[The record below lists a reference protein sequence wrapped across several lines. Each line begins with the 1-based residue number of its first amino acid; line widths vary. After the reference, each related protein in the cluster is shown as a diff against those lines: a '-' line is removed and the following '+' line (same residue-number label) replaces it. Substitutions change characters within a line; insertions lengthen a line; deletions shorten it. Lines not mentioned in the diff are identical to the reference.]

1 MSKNTHDLEE
11 FDFDDF
17 GFDDNSDFGVPEPK
31 VDRKPVVRGAGIA
44 KEAAKQ
50 IVGEKQNIR
59 DAMRAALPKGYL
71 EAFDVTD
78 KASRNAR
85 SLYNEVL
92 TEIAPGVRDFKKA
105 TKALLPKVE
114 GIIPKKFAEKLRG
127 WSSTD
132 DEYQSYSKAQ
142 ADGEELNST
151 LSDIFEQKAS
161 ADEALLEQQ
170 TAQNI
175 LLDRKEERRT
185 NKQLQILTGIQEL
198 QARVVGYQ
206 DSVLAKYQRKSL
218 ELQYRHYFAARD
230 LLEVQRASNETIVR
244 NLNDVVKNTA
254 LPDYLKINLTEDAR
268 RFMRDRMFGKVAENY
283 GTWAQ
288 QFGTGMMEKLRAKG
302 KEHSQNFN
310 SAASSLRDLGDA
322 AGMVDGLGKNERD
335 QLKDQG
341 IASGLSFLFSATGMG
356 EALGKRIEAKIPE
369 KHKSAIE
376 RLGAKLGYAANN
388 WQGML
393 QNWAGTGTDWNNPFA
408 FAIDSAKDSINKFG
422 GLDARVDQISALN
435 DHKPTPF
442 DGRAHRSLTEII
454 PGFLSRILQSTEGL
468 RTGKET
474 PRLVYNYDRGEFTTE
489 HKAAKDA
496 FEKIVGNKRALFNQG
511 VDEVVNNIDE
521 EQKLSPKARQLL
533 RDNVVNDTRKGGVGF
548 TPEAYAKLDK
558 YKGVDPEVAK
568 ELVQHIIQTYGV
580 REPTP
585 VAGGVFDDLDEGV
598 VGGTLRRL
606 KEVANETTAQLAGTK
621 EQLDRK
627 NRDVRSFQEMRA
639 FAPEV
644 GKSFGGYANSGN
656 RDLLRLLGL
665 LKKEGTTDVVDNELL
680 WRYLG
685 EAGSEPLAD
694 LEEDENGKGNKGNRK
709 RRPPRRTPPRGS
721 NRSDRGSDLRDPRPV
736 PQSGP
741 SPLEWGTEL
750 EKRLRVV
757 VQEQTDSLIKAI
769 KDEPKVDEFENTNK
783 LLAQLV
789 EYAESIDKKINAPT
803 QEVPPTSDGSQGE
816 PVPPEEGKR
825 SWWDVRKWG
834 KMGWNAS
841 KWAGK
846 KAWKLYTAPL
856 RATATATR
864 FGWKQLKALGGF
876 GKEKIDAAAF
886 DVYVKG
892 GHVPLI
898 TRKGIIA
905 GDYTDVNT
913 GKVITAFADITGPV
927 VDREGNQVI
936 TQADIDAGLVNA
948 KGKTIWVKLKKAG
961 GMLGRG
967 LGSLAKG
974 YLNLYLL
981 PAKLAFKAAKKVHD
995 ISKNWYDIYVEG
1007 EAVPRI
1013 TAAKLRAGE
1022 YVSSKTGKVIKS
1034 WKDIDGDIHDKF
1046 GNVVLSKEDAKKV
1059 CDRYGRPIKSLI
1071 TRALTWG
1078 VAKAWGAAKL
1088 AARGAMWAG
1097 KKAVKL
1103 ATAPLRLGGKMLK
1116 GMYNYGFGVHF
1127 NGQTKT
1133 QTELLGMIYEL
1144 LDKRLTKRKG
1154 KVSGDSD
1161 GDGNRDNDWRDIVK
1175 TRREKANK
1183 KPPKLDANG
1192 KPVPEKSTGLFG
1204 KLLLLV
1210 GAIGTGIHKVIDKV
1224 TDVGTWLKKGFTL
1237 VGEYFAKKKAIDAA
1251 GDLLG
1256 GADDLPGG
1264 RRGKK
1269 GLIKRAGKWVARN
1282 ATKVWTGVRTAGT
1295 IAATAAPV
1303 ALGGLAAA
1311 GGALASGAATVGGWA
1326 LGAASTIGSVLLSP
1340 WVLAGAAVAGVGY
1353 GAYKFYRRLGDLG
1366 YLRMAQYGF
1375 IEDTDDDSISKI
1387 RWLEDKLED
1396 HVLFGQ
1402 DGRPKLGDK
1411 VPWDEILTE
1420 FGYTQDNHEG
1430 IEALQTWM
1438 QSRFAPV
1445 YLAHRQYQS
1454 VYDKSKSLATIDRM
1468 DDDVRAKIAK
1478 AVVAAIGKRV
1488 LSISAN
1494 PFRGDPLETNE
1505 AEIEKRLTA
1514 ITGKVK
1520 ESGTTTTTTATI
1532 AGGVLTGTQTP
1543 YTPTNISG
1551 GIHANLAAGRKPSIV
1566 TTAATAGVTAASKA
1580 NAGPTE
1586 QANKQSKPVTAS
1598 AVNSSDVYYLDA
1610 AQVDRSKVEAIKA
1623 GKFIWTEASAKSLDA
1638 LASVRFRAYGLDRLD
1653 VNDIAVLAGLEQDVA
1668 QHIATGFF
1676 GGASVNV
1683 DPVEYYSKYAASF
1696 GCTVDNAEQRD
1707 RWVFWFKNRFSP
1719 VLLTLTE
1726 ALKRTGR
1733 QVDIQTAWRRLSAA
1747 DLLKVCQAVISANS
1761 EVNGRSAS
1769 VWSLNVSPFPNREVN
1784 TDAGSCDVTV
1794 EWLKSKVK
1802 DAEVVEQA
1810 EKAKRKAAGFT
1821 DRAMQ
1826 DKGSVYPG
1834 APAYSAVG
1842 YGPQAGGATRYD
1854 YATGRWVPLG
1864 NTPTTAAADAA
1875 YTPMEGY
1882 EHPGNGTGGDI
1893 NSLPTPKGDGAPN
1906 VLPLLLAVAKMVGVD
1921 PHLLATMCA
1930 VESDFVVSAKAGT
1943 SSAGGLFQFINSTWK
1958 GMVEKYGSKYGIA
1971 PNTPKEDPRANAL
1984 LGAEYIRENY
1994 EYLSKAIGRKP
2005 NANDLYMAHF
2015 LGPAGAKQ
2023 ILTGNPNDIAA
2034 RLNPK
2039 AAAANASV
2047 FYENNGKGAPRTVRA
2062 LQAEI
2067 ARRMSSRVKRY
2078 GLDKVDGS
2086 DLKTT
2091 DFKITATDT
2100 TTQTEKTTL
2109 AAGAGTTSS
2118 KGGLNDLKAK
2128 EASLSKTKPT
2138 AKAPLSNPGLNGSG
2152 GANANTT
2159 KPVAAAPAAM
2169 AVAANNKT
2177 QTAQVN
2183 NAEQEAAARRAQLRA
2198 QQEQVS
2204 KQQSQADAVSSELS
2218 NKQLERLTSIDNTLK
2233 RILELT
2239 ATQKPV
2245 IVEGGAESS
2254 SNVNAPVNSRKL
2266 NPDLRKSPVAM
2277 GGY

>member
-71 EAFDVTD
+71 EAFDATD

-132 DEYQSYSKAQ
+132 DGYQSYSKAQ
-142 ADGEELNST
+142 ADGEELSST

-230 LLEVQRASNETIVR
+230 LLEVQRASNEAIVR
-244 NLNDVVKNTA
+244 NLADVVKNTA

-283 GTWAQ
+283 GTWAH
-288 QFGTGMMEKLRAKG
+288 QFGTGMVEKLRAKG

-322 AGMVDGLGKNERD
+322 AGMLDGLGKNERD

-356 EALGKRIEAKIPE
+356 EALGKRIKAKIPE

-585 VAGGVFDDLDEGV
+585 VAGEVFDDLDEGI

-644 GKSFGGYANSGN
+644 GKAFGGYANSGN

-685 EAGSEPLAD
+685 EASGEPLAE
-694 LEEDENGKGNKGNRK
+694 LVEEEDGKGIKGNRK
-709 RRPPRRTPPRGS
+709 RRPPRPTPDRRGS
-721 NRSDRGSDLRDPRPV
+721 SRNRGSDLRDPRPT
-736 PQSGP
+736 PQQTPAAFG
-741 SPLEWGTEL
+741 W
-750 EKRLRVV
+750 EKGIEQLRQVV
-757 VQEQTDSLIKAI
+757 REQTDSLTQGIKEESSVGELSNLTKLTTRLVELVTSIEA
-769 KDEPKVDEFENTNK
+769 KTQSTGATPNTNST
-783 LLAQLV
+783 
-789 EYAESIDKKINAPT
+789 ESK
-803 QEVPPTSDGSQGE
+803 
-816 PVPPEEGKR
+816 KR
-825 SWWDVRKWG
+825 SWWDVRRLAG
-834 KMGWNAS
+834 AGVRTGL
-841 KWAGK
+841 WAGK
-846 KAWKLYTAPL
+846 KAWGLYTAPL
-856 RATATATR
+856 KIAASATR
-864 FGWKQLKALGGF
+864 FGLDRTKKLFGA
-876 GKEKIDAAAF
+876 GKEKLNELAF
-886 DVYVKG
+886 DVYAKG
-892 GHVPLI
+892 GDTPLI
-898 TRKGIIA
+898 TRKDILA
-905 GDYTDVNT
+905 GKYRDANT
-913 GKVITAFADITGPV
+913 GKQITRFTDITGPV
-927 VDREGNQVI
+927 IDKDGNQVI
-936 TQADIDAGLVNA
+936 TQADFASGLVNA
-948 KGKTIWVKLKKAG
+948 KGKTVLTKTRSALSALAG
-961 GMLGRG
+961 LTTKT
-967 LGSLAKG
+967 AKG
-974 YLNLYLL
+974 YINLYLL
-981 PAKLAFKAAKKVHD
+981 PAKLAAKALKKTFD
-995 ISKNWYDIYVEG
+995 IQANWYDVYVNG
-1007 EAVPRI
+1007 EAIPRLLA
-1013 TAAKLRAGE
+1013 TKLRAGE
-1022 YVSSKTGKVIKS
+1022 YISAKTGKAIKS
-1034 WKDIDGDIHDKF
+1034 LRDIDGDVLDRA
-1046 GNVVLSKEDAKKV
+1046 GNVVLSKEDFKNV
-1059 CDRYGRPIKSLI
+1059 CDRYGRPIRALV
-1071 TRALTWG
+1071 TRALAWG
-1078 VAKAWGAAKL
+1078 VGKITAAGKL
-1088 AARGAMWAG
+1088 AFKGAKWLG
-1097 KKAVKL
+1097 KKAFNL
-1103 ATAPLRLGGKMLK
+1103 ATLPLRLGAKAIK
-1116 GMYNYGFGVHF
+1116 GVANAGFGVHF
-1127 NGQTKT
+1127 NWQTKT

-1144 LDKRLTKRKG
+1144 LDKRLVKRKN

-1161 GDGNRDNDWRDIVK
+1161 GDGLRDGNWKDVLQARQERAKQRKAK
-1175 TRREKANK
+1175 TDPTSKA
-1183 KPPKLDANG
+1183 A
-1192 KPVPEKSTGLFG
+1192 PEKSSGLFG

-1210 GAIGTGIHKVIDKV
+1210 GAIGTGIRKVVDRV
-1224 TDVGTWLKKGFTL
+1224 TDVGTWIKDGFKL
-1237 VGEYFAKKKAIDAA
+1237 VGEYFAKKKALDVGTDIA

-1256 GADDLPGG
+1256 GGKRKKSPRTGG
-1264 RRGKK
+1264 KLARLGSKLLTGAK
-1269 GLIKRAGKWVARN
+1269 VVGGAALSLI
-1282 ATKVWTGVRTAGT
+1282 
-1295 IAATAAPV
+1295 PMS
-1303 ALGGLAAA
+1303 LSGLAT
-1311 GGALASGAATVGGWA
+1311 GAATVGGWA
-1326 LGAASTIGSVLLSP
+1326 LGAAGAIGSVLLSP
-1340 WVLAGAAVAGVGY
+1340 AVLTTAAVAGLGY
-1353 GAYKFYRRLGDLG
+1353 GAYKLYQRMGDLS

-1375 IEDTDDDSISKI
+1375 LEDRDDDSISKV
-1387 RWLEDKLED
+1387 RWLERTLEE
-1396 HVLFGQ
+1396 HVLFDQ
-1402 DGRPKLGDK
+1402 DGKPKLGDK

-1420 FGYTQDNHEG
+1420 FGYTQENHEG
-1430 IEALQTWM
+1430 IEALQAWI
-1438 QSRFAPV
+1438 QQRFVPV
-1445 YLAHRQYQS
+1445 YLAHRQYLS
-1454 VYDKSKSLATIDRM
+1454 YYDKGKSLATIDRL
-1468 DDDVRAKIAK
+1468 DDDIKAKVAK
-1478 AVVAAIGKRV
+1478 AVTAAIGKRV
-1488 LSISAN
+1488 LSVTAN
-1494 PFRGDPLETNE
+1494 PFRGDPLGSNE

-1514 ITGKVK
+1514 IVGKVR
-1520 ESGTTTTTTATI
+1520 ESTPTPVVGAVTGSI
-1532 AGGVLTGTQTP
+1532 FAGPQPV
-1543 YTPTNISG
+1543 YSPTNINAG
-1551 GIHANLAAGRKPSIV
+1551 DITNNLAAGRKPVAITAVASV
-1566 TTAATAGVTAASKA
+1566 ATTATA
-1580 NAGPTE
+1580 
-1586 QANKQSKPVTAS
+1586 QANKQSKPITTAP
-1598 AVNSSDVYYLDA
+1598 NSNDVYYLDA
-1610 AQVDRSKVEAIKA
+1610 AQVDQSKVEAIKA

-1638 LASVRFRAYGLDRLD
+1638 LASVRFRAYGLKRLD
-1653 VNDIAVLAGLEQDVA
+1653 VNDISVLTGLEQDVVA
-1668 QHIATGFF
+1668 HIATGFF

-1683 DPVEYYSKYAASF
+1683 DPIEYYAKYAASF
-1696 GCTVDNAEQRD
+1696 GCTVDNTEQRD

-1719 VLLTLTE
+1719 VLLTLIE

-1794 EWLKSKVK
+1794 DWLKSKVK

-2159 KPVAAAPAAM
+2159 KPAAAAPAAV
-2169 AVAANNKT
+2169 AVAANSKT

-2254 SNVNAPVNSRKL
+2254 SNVNTPVNSRKL